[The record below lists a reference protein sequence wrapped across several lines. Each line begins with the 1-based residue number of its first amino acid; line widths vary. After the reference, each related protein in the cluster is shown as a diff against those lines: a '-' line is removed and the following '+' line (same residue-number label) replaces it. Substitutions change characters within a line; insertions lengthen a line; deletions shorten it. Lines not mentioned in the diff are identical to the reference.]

1 VGDQEYEDLDT
12 DANLQLR
19 KERLIDDSIPI
30 ILPEIG
36 HNSWQKLPDLLS
48 PKDLTDC
55 QKLALLCAR
64 SVYCFVRKI
73 LENID
78 LTAFL

>member
-1 VGDQEYEDLDT
+1 MGDQEYEDLDN
-12 DANLQLR
+12 DDNLQLR

-30 ILPEIG
+30 ILPEIW
-36 HNSWQKLPDLLS
+36 HNSWQKLLDLLS
-48 PKDLTDC
+48 PKDLTSLSEVGVNGH
-55 QKLALLCAR
+55 QER
-64 SVYCFVRKI
+64 HCFVRKI